1 MWLRISFTY
10 HTPLF
15 RVYHINEPI
24 SVEHGNDLYDIYSLN
39 SPSIPHVH
47 NDVLLYM
54 YQRMQMFRVSG
65 LE

>member
-1 MWLRISFTY
+1 MNFFHISS
-10 HTPLF
+10 LF

-39 SPSIPHVH
+39 TSSIPRVH

-54 YQRMQMFRVSG
+54 YQPMQIFHVAG